1 MGFARCALAP
11 LGPHHGTN
19 HEETPPLHLD
29 HLRASHSR
37 RAFTLSHDWLTRALP
52 KAHAEG
58 LSPTAKH
65 ARRLAQ
71 IRMCRHRQKMAKL
84 AALAAAHDGKLT
96 TGMDGIARDILEV
109 RSPIL
114 LDA

>member
-1 MGFARCALAP
+1 MEPTMKKLP
-11 LGPHHGTN
+11 LSTSTIFELLTAAELSRYPT
-19 HEETPPLHLD
+19 LD
-29 HLRASHSR
+29 
-37 RAFTLSHDWLTRALP
+37 DWLTRALP

-84 AALAAAHDGKLT
+84 AALVTAHDGKLT